1 MNWKGLPCRHGSRVS
16 LTVIATSAVP
26 CQKPA
31 TDDFFVKIPYKER
44 DGRKASRS
52 APGTPPPD
60 RHRRATAGLRHHLF
74 YYSGDLEPLEAVA
87 AFAALSLPTRRS
99 PVRLRMAAGPTGLPA
114 RDIAR
119 LPPRDR
125 WHNRDT
131 P

>member
-1 MNWKGLPCRHGSRVS
+1 M
-16 LTVIATSAVP
+16 
-26 CQKPA
+26 
-31 TDDFFVKIPYKER
+31 
-44 DGRKASRS
+44 
-52 APGTPPPD
+52 
-60 RHRRATAGLRHHLF
+60 
-74 YYSGDLEPLEAVA
+74 LEAA
-87 AFAALSLPTRRS
+87 ATFAALSLLTRRS